1 MADGVTQEFS
11 WQAHPARE
19 RVGGALGGVGVIM
32 AVGGVV
38 YFSFGAGWSIL
49 SVIVL
54 VGALNRFFFPSRFTI
69 DPEGITAR
77 YPLRTQRFRWGD
89 LRRWAVDRHG
99 CYLSTRARRSRLD
112 AYRGM
117 HVLFGRY
124 REAVLDRIRDH
135 LAKGDVAWDR

>member
-1 MADGVTQEFS
+1 MADGAIEEFS

-19 RVGGALGGVGVIM
+19 RVGGALAGVGVIA
-32 AVGGVV
+32 AVGGAV
-38 YFSFGAGWSIL
+38 YLSFGGGWSSL

-77 YPLRTQRFRWGD
+77 YPFRTQRFQWGD

-117 HVLFGRY
+117 HVLFGRC
-124 REAVLDRIRDH
+124 REAVLDGIRDH

>member
-1 MADGVTQEFS
+1 MADVTQEFS

-19 RVGGALGGVGVIM
+19 RVGGALGGAGVIA
-32 AVGGVV
+32 AVGGAA
-38 YFSFGAGWSIL
+38 YLSFGAGWSIL

-54 VGALNRFFFPSRFTI
+54 VVALNRFFFPSRFTI

-89 LRRWAVDRHG
+89 LHRWAVDRHG

-117 HVLFGRY
+117 HVLFGRH
-124 REAVLDRIRDH
+124 REAVLDGIRDH
-135 LAKGDVAWDR
+135 LAKGDVA

>member
-1 MADGVTQEFS
+1 MADGAIEEFS

-19 RVGGALGGVGVIM
+19 RVGGALAGVGVIA
-32 AVGGVV
+32 AVGGAV
-38 YFSFGAGWSIL
+38 YLSFGGGWSSL

-69 DPEGITAR
+69 DPDGITAR
-77 YPLRTQRFRWGD
+77 YPLRNQRFRWGD

-117 HVLFGRY
+117 HVLFGRH
-124 REAVLDRIRDH
+124 REAVLEGIRDH
-135 LAKGDVAWDR
+135 LAKGEVAWAR